1 MEREAWL
8 ILALVSVPETK
19 YLTHW
24 PFTFEKKKSNW
35 NQKEV
40 VPNKTRG

>member
-24 PFTFEKKKSNW
+24 PFTFEKKIQLKSKGSGPK
-35 NQKEV
+35 QK
-40 VPNKTRG
+40 